1 MPARSLLGSEST
13 DLDLSQLFGSLVQSL
28 AQNKDH
34 LNSLDEHNGDHGD
47 NIIKIFEV
55 AADALAKRQGASPNE
70 ALSYAAEKV
79 RKLPSGS
86 AQVYA
91 GGFENAA
98 QQFQDRA
105 AIDANDISSLL
116 TTLLGLGG
124 SGALAAQPAQQ
135 QDPLGSLL
143 GGLLGGAAE
152 ETTGEGG
159 GELISNLLRG
169 GLAFLQEGEGG
180 MGEIGAG
187 LQELINSSPL
197 GEVPH
202 RQQSASMVVTGLLDA
217 LPSLLGK

>member
-1 MPARSLLGSEST
+1 MVDSLLGSESAE
-13 DLDLSQLFGSLVQSL
+13 LDLSQLFGSLVQSL

-47 NIIKIFEV
+47 NIVKIFGV
-55 AADALAKRQGASPNE
+55 ATEAMAKRKDASPNE
-70 ALSYAAEKV
+70 ALTYAAKKV

-98 QQFQDRA
+98 QQFLGRK
-105 AIDANDISSLL
+105 AIDANDIPTLL

-124 SGALAAQPAQQ
+124 SGVSAAQPAQE

-152 ETTGEGG
+152 GNADDSG
-159 GELISNLLRG
+159 GELLSNLLRG
-169 GLAFLQEGEGG
+169 GLTFLQTREGG
-180 MGEIGAG
+180 QDDLAAG
-187 LQELINSSPL
+187 LQALINTSSL